1 MKHEE
6 GWLEGVEEARIYWQ
20 AWLPDSASHASVVL
34 AHGVSEHSA
43 RYGHVGEAL
52 SAAGYA
58 LYAVDHRGHGRS
70 DGTRANIDRL
80 DYVVAD
86 LLQLVERVTE
96 RDGGRKPFLL
106 GHSMGGGV
114 SIAFAIEHQNTIE
127 GLLLSG
133 ATADPEAASAV
144 TRALSRLTSAIA
156 PNLGVFPV
164 DAKAVSRDPVVVRAY
179 EEDPLVYHD
188 KLRLAR
194 SARWSPDQPLSRGV
208 PGLRLPMLVMH
219 GGDDSIT
226 PVAGSRM
233 VAERA
238 GSEDKTLK
246 IYEGLLR
253 DPERARA
260 GPGDRRHRRLARP
273 AQLARVAKDAAA
285 VEPARPAA
293 RDPGELAQQGEPG
306 VLEPLGAASSGH
318 AHGARPAARGAGA
331 ERADAGRS
339 LPGRPLARYLAPTR
353 PAP

>member
-1 MKHEE
+1 MRHAEDWFDGAE
-6 GWLEGVEEARIYWQ
+6 GRRIYWQ
-20 AWLPDSASHASVVL
+20 AWLPDSDPRASVVL

-43 RYGHVGEAL
+43 RYVHVGEAL
-52 SAAGYA
+52 VAAGFGLYA
-58 LYAVDHRGHGRS
+58 LDHRGHGRS
-70 DGTRANIDRL
+70 GGDRANIERL

-86 LLQLVERVTE
+86 LLHLVERVTD
-96 RDGGRKPFLL
+96 RDGGRKPVLL

-114 SIAFAIEHQNTIE
+114 SIAFAIEHQDRIE

-164 DAKAVSRDPVVVRAY
+164 DAKAVSRDPAVVRAY

-188 KLRLAR
+188 KLPAR
-194 SARWSPDQPLSRGV
+194 TVGEMVAAINRFPERV
-208 PGLRLPMLVMH
+208 PALRLPMLVMH

-246 IYEGLLR
+246 IYEGLYHEILNE
-253 DPERARA
+253 PEQDQVIADIV
-260 GPGDRRHRRLARP
+260 GWLD
-273 AQLARVAKDAAA
+273 
-285 VEPARPAA
+285 
-293 RDPGELAQQGEPG
+293 
-306 VLEPLGAASSGH
+306 
-318 AHGARPAARGAGA
+318 
-331 ERADAGRS
+331 ERS
-339 LPGRPLARYLAPTR
+339 
-353 PAP
+353 